1 MQFNPISTPVSST
14 DAEDASPTPSVRVL
28 TVDDSASMRA
38 LLRGALSS
46 RGFEVEQCE
55 DGQEALE
62 WLAGN
67 EVDVI
72 ITDINM
78 PRLDGFGLIEKLR
91 STALHA
97 DRPILVLTTE
107 SSDEKKQRARQAG
120 ATGWIVKPFDAEK
133 LTTALRRVTH

>member
-1 MQFNPISTPVSST
+1 MTNPAI
-14 DAEDASPTPSVRVL
+14 RVL

-38 LLRGALSS
+38 LLRSALTQ
-46 RGFEVEQCE
+46 RGFNVEQCE
-55 DGQEALE
+55 DGQEALD
-62 WLAGN
+62 WLTSH

-91 STALHA
+91 GSAMHA
-97 DRPILVLTTE
+97 DRPILVLSTE
-107 SSDEKKQRARQAG
+107 SSDEKKQRARSAG